1 MKMKLKFTYLLLL
14 LYMASFSVFA
24 QDEDSPGLT
33 IAGSVDTYYKY
44 DFSGQSQIG
53 TSFAGAQN
61 SIGIGMVDLA
71 FSQTWGKASFVGE
84 VAFGPR
90 ADASAP
96 GPVQN
101 LYISYAFN
109 DLISVT
115 GGFMGTFIGYE
126 VISPV
131 ANFNYS
137 TSYLFSN
144 GPFQNGGVKVNLT
157 FSERVGLMLGVFNN
171 FDSYTNDD
179 SGLDIGAQLYLMPVE
194 GWDLYLNF
202 VSSDDSGT
210 EIDITTTYQASDKLL
225 VGLNAA
231 KRTRGNFFV
240 EDDGLGINFS
250 GIAGYLNYSIS
261 DPVALGLRYEY
272 FHDDN
277 GVILGTETQSSNV
290 NAITLSANIHA
301 GPITLIPEYRIDM
314 ASMDIFSTSK
324 GDASSNASQILIA
337 AVYAF

>member
-1 MKMKLKFTYLLLL
+1 MKIKFTFLALLLH
-14 LYMASFSVFA
+14 MAIFSVNA

-33 IAGSVDTYYKY
+33 ISGSVDTYYKY

-61 SIGIGMVDLA
+61 TIGIGMVDLA

-84 VAFGPR
+84 IAFGPR

-109 DLISVT
+109 DMISVT

-126 VISPV
+126 VISPA

-144 GPFQNGGVKVNLT
+144 GPFQNGGVRFDFT
-157 FSERVGLMLGVFNN
+157 FSEKVAFMLGVFNN
-171 FDSYTNDD
+171 FDSYTNDNNGMD
-179 SGLDIGAQLYLMPVE
+179 LGAQLYLMPVQ

-202 VSSDDSGT
+202 VTSDDSGT
-210 EIDITTTYQASDKLL
+210 ELDITTTYQVSDKLL
-225 VGLNAA
+225 IGLNAA
-231 KRTRGNFFV
+231 KRTRGNFFI
-240 EDDGLGINFS
+240 EDEGEGINFS
-250 GIAGYLNYSIS
+250 GVATYLNYSIS
-261 DPVALGLRYEY
+261 DPVAVGLRYEY
-272 FHDDN
+272 FYDNN
-277 GVILGTETQSSNV
+277 GVILGTDSQSTSV
-290 NAITLSANIHA
+290 NAVTLSANIHA

-314 ASMDIFSTSK
+314 ASMDIF
-324 GDASSNASQILIA
+324 GNSSGNPTPNASQIVIA
-337 AVYAF
+337 AVYVF

>member
-1 MKMKLKFTYLLLL
+1 MKLKFTFFAIL
-14 LYMASFSVFA
+14 LYFFTFYAYA

-33 IAGSVDTYYKY
+33 ISGSVDTYYKY
-44 DFSGQSQIG
+44 DFSGKSQIG

-84 VAFGPR
+84 IAFGPR

-126 VISPV
+126 VISPA

-144 GPFQNGGVKVNLT
+144 GPFQNGGVKVDFT
-157 FSERVGLMLGVFNN
+157 FSEKVALMVGVFNN
-171 FDSYTNDD
+171 FDSYTNDNNGMD
-179 SGLDIGAQLYLMPVE
+179 LGAQLYLMPVE

-202 VSSDDSGT
+202 VTSDDSGT

-225 VGLNAA
+225 IGLNAA

-240 EDDGLGINFS
+240 EDKGEGVNFS
-250 GIAGYLNYSIS
+250 GIAGYLNYSIT
-261 DPVALGLRYEY
+261 DPVAVGLRYEY

-277 GVILGTETQSSNV
+277 GVILGTESQSSNV
-290 NAITLSANIHA
+290 NAVTISANIHA

-314 ASMDIFSTSK
+314 ASMGIYSNSSGTSTK
-324 GDASSNASQILIA
+324 NASQVLIA

>member
-1 MKMKLKFTYLLLL
+1 MKLKFTLLGIL
-14 LYMASFSVFA
+14 LYISGLSAMA

-33 IAGSVDTYYKY
+33 ISGSVDTYYKY
-44 DFSGQSQIG
+44 DLSGASQIG

-61 SIGIGMVDLA
+61 SIGIGMVDIAL
-71 FSQTWGKASFVGE
+71 SQTWGKASFVGE

-109 DLISVT
+109 DLITVT

-126 VISPV
+126 VISPA

-144 GPFQNGGVKVNLT
+144 GPFQNGGIKVDFA
-157 FSERVGLMLGVFNN
+157 FSEKVGLMLGIFNN
-171 FDSYTNDD
+171 FDSYTNDG
-179 SGLDIGAQLYLMPVE
+179 SGLDLGAQLYLMPVE

-210 EIDITTTYQASDKLL
+210 EIDITTTYQAGDRLL
-225 VGLNAA
+225 IGLNAA

-240 EDDGLGINFS
+240 EDEGDGVNFS

-277 GVILGTETQSSNV
+277 GVIFGIASESTNV

-314 ASMDIFSTSK
+314 GSMDIFSNSN
-324 GDASSNASQILIA
+324 GDPTPNASQVLIA

>member
-1 MKMKLKFTYLLLL
+1 MKLKFTLLGIF
-14 LYMASFSVFA
+14 LYIIGSAAMA

-33 IAGSVDTYYKY
+33 ISGSVDTYYKY
-44 DFSGQSQIG
+44 DFSGSSQIG

-61 SIGIGMVDLA
+61 SIGIGMVDIAL
-71 FSQTWGKASFVGE
+71 SQTWGKASFVGE

-109 DLISVT
+109 DLITVT
-115 GGFMGTFIGYE
+115 GGFMGTFVGYE
-126 VISPV
+126 VISPA

-144 GPFQNGGVKVNLT
+144 GPFQNGGVKVDFA
-157 FSERVGLMLGVFNN
+157 FSDRVGLMLGVFNN
-171 FDSYTNDD
+171 FDSYTNDGN
-179 SGLDIGAQLYLMPVE
+179 GLDLGAQLYLMPVE

-210 EIDITTTYQASDKLL
+210 EIDITTTFQAGDDLL
-225 VGLNAA
+225 IGLNAA

-240 EDDGLGINFS
+240 EDEGEGVNFS
-250 GIAGYLNYSIS
+250 GVAGYLNYSIS

-277 GVILGTETQSSNV
+277 GVVLGIENGSANV
-290 NAITLSANIHA
+290 SAITVSANIHA

-314 ASMDIFSTSK
+314 ASKDIFSSNE
-324 GDASSNASQILIA
+324 GNPAPNASQVLIA

>member
-1 MKMKLKFTYLLLL
+1 MKLILTFIVLL
-14 LYMASFSVFA
+14 LYASSLTVLA

-33 IAGSVDTYYKY
+33 ISGSVDTYYKY

-71 FSQTWGKASFVGE
+71 ISQTWGKASFVGE
-84 VAFGPR
+84 IAFGPR

-109 DLISVT
+109 NLISVT

-126 VISPV
+126 VISPA

-144 GPFQNGGVKVNLT
+144 GPFQNGGVKVDFT
-157 FSERVGLMLGVFNN
+157 FSDRVGLMLGVFNN

-179 SGLDIGAQLYLMPVE
+179 SGLDLGAQLYLMPVE

-202 VSSDDSGT
+202 VTSDDSGT
-210 EIDITTTYQASDKLL
+210 EVDITTTYQAGDRLL
-225 VGLNAA
+225 IGLNAA
-231 KRTRGNFFV
+231 KRTRGNLFV
-240 EDDGLGINFS
+240 EDEGEGINFT
-250 GIAGYLNYSIS
+250 GVAAYLNYSIS
-261 DPVALGLRYEY
+261 DPVAIGLRYEY

-277 GVILGTETQSSNV
+277 GVILGTESESSNV
-290 NAITLSANIHA
+290 NALTFSGNIHA
-301 GPITLIPEYRIDM
+301 GPITLIPEYRIDL
-314 ASMDIFSTSK
+314 ASMDIFSTNS
-324 GDASSNASQILIA
+324 GAASSSASQIVIA

>member
-1 MKMKLKFTYLLLL
+1 MKIKFTFLALLLQI
-14 LYMASFSVFA
+14 AIFSVNA
-24 QDEDSPGLT
+24 QDEESPGLT
-33 IAGSVDTYYKY
+33 ISGSVDTYYKY

-61 SIGIGMVDLA
+61 TIGIGMVDLA
-71 FSQTWGKASFVGE
+71 LSQTWGKASFVGE
-84 VAFGPR
+84 IAFGPR

-109 DLISVT
+109 NLITVT

-126 VISPV
+126 VISPA

-144 GPFQNGGVKVNLT
+144 GPFQNGGVRVDFT
-157 FSERVGLMLGVFNN
+157 FSEKVALMLGVFNN
-171 FDSYTNDD
+171 FDSYTNDNNGMD
-179 SGLDIGAQLYLMPVE
+179 LGAQLYLMPVE

-202 VSSDDSGT
+202 VTSDDSGT
-210 EIDITTTYQASDKLL
+210 EIDITTTYQVSDKLL
-225 VGLNAA
+225 IGLNAA

-240 EDDGLGINFS
+240 EDEGQGINFS
-250 GIAGYLNYSIS
+250 GVATYLNYAIS
-261 DPVALGLRYEY
+261 DPVAVGLRYEY
-272 FHDDN
+272 FYDNN
-277 GVILGTETQSSNV
+277 GVILGTDSRSSNV

-314 ASMDIFSTSK
+314 ASMDIFNN
-324 GDASSNASQILIA
+324 SSGNPSPNASQILIA